1 MMEEKKRLTAS
12 ERTGLMHL
20 FTAVQ
25 ALSECTTLERRI
37 GSIPG
42 CKRLVNGSM
51 GMLRKAATEV
61 MTSMPLEQVKS
72 VRRNLPGLRYTITVA
87 DVNGKRM
94 NDDGLWL
101 SFDALDALAFAVKDH
116 CLTCTKNTEEQR
128 KCQLSKALDE
138 LPCVNADTE
147 ARGCPYYG
155 GLY

>member
-1 MMEEKKRLTAS
+1 MEQKRLTAS
-12 ERTGLMHL
+12 ERQGLMHM

-25 ALSECTTLERRI
+25 AMAELDPLKRRI
-37 GSIPG
+37 ESIPG
-42 CKRLVNGSM
+42 CKRLVNGSL
-51 GMLRKAATEV
+51 GMLRKAATDI
-61 MTSMPLEQVKS
+61 MSSMPLEQVKS
-72 VRRNLPGLRYTITVA
+72 VKRNLPGLRYTIAIT

-94 NDDGLWL
+94 KDDGLWL

-147 ARGCPYYG
+147 ARGCPYFG

>member
-1 MMEEKKRLTAS
+1 MENKKRLTAS

-42 CKRLVNGSM
+42 CKRLVNGSL

-61 MTSMPLEQVKS
+61 MGSMPLEQVKS
-72 VRRNLPGLRYTITVA
+72 VQRNLPGLRYTISIC

-94 NDDGLWL
+94 NNDGLWL
-101 SFDALDALAFAVKDH
+101 SFDALDALAFAAQDH
-116 CLTCTKNTEEQR
+116 CLICTKDTLEQR
-128 KCQLSKALDE
+128 KCPVAKALDE
-138 LPCVNADTE
+138 LPCANVDENAH
-147 ARGCPYYG
+147 GCPYFN